1 MVELDRRSRK
11 KRRLNGNNAIRRN
24 VTWYCHFIFHSIGI
38 VVVSIC
44 SIICYFFTEFLPH
57 LSFDERDLPANES
70 LFINDSI
77 SGNFVSR
84 LVISLL

>member
-1 MVELDRRSRK
+1 MYSACFNLFYH
-11 KRRLNGNNAIRRN
+11 LL
-24 VTWYCHFIFHSIGI
+24 F
-38 VVVSIC
+38 
-44 SIICYFFTEFLPH
+44 FFTEFLPH

-84 LVISLL
+84 LIISLL